1 VHRMSRSK
9 TVRQNYH
16 QFIISNLG
24 DGDFNPA
31 PARQPTKA
39 IAGSEEK
46 IEMMRRRVELGEDLY
61 HPKDSTFVK
70 VRDQRGQSKA

>member
-1 VHRMSRSK
+1 VSRKASK
-9 TVRQNYH
+9 NYH
-16 QFIISNLG
+16 QFLISNLG

-39 IAGSEEK
+39 IAGSPEK
-46 IEMMRRRVELGEDLY
+46 VEMMRRRVELGEDLY

-70 VRDQRGQSKA
+70 VRDQRGGGKS